1 MSMIGLRSVF
11 GVLFSAVFLVACGQ
25 YNKDMAAGDWTVSES
40 VYVNAAPDEVWD
52 WVGDYYDVHRWH
64 PGIHST
70 QKSGARNAEIR
81 FLILMDGNRIYEE
94 LLSDSDAE
102 RMYSYKILEAP
113 LPVVDYV
120 GQLSVQPE
128 GAGSRVTWSANF
140 GVDGNEQEI
149 QEVVRGVFSGGLGA
163 VADYFSGS

>member
-1 MSMIGLRSVF
+1 MPITYMRSIF

-25 YNKDMAAGDWTVSES
+25 SNKDMMAEDWTVSES
-40 VYVNAAPDEVWD
+40 IYVNAAPDEVWE

-70 QKSGARNAEIR
+70 QKSGSRTADIR
-81 FLILMDGNRIYEE
+81 FLILQDGNRIYEE
-94 LLSDSDAE
+94 LLSDSDTE

-120 GQLSVQPE
+120 AQFSVQPE
-128 GAGSRVTWSANF
+128 GAGSRLSWSANF

-149 QEVVRGVFSGGLGA
+149 QEVVRGVFSGGLQA
-163 VADYFSGS
+163 VAQHFSG